1 MGIYT
6 IWTINGFSL
15 KILNLPSHFA
25 LEQQLEEIHSQ
36 SVQSIQNQ
44 PFRFVQVCYKTLPF
58 FSIIDPIWSLG
69 RFTLEIPWFPRLNL
83 RCSLKFSHHPN
94 LKNQHLKIGGG
105 CEEHNESCVILSTLE
120 TNFTKIFDE
129 NFIFLVWTSSQLFR
143 LASLIGKWN
152 RIYFIIFRFFL
163 KLNT

>member
-1 MGIYT
+1 M
-6 IWTINGFSL
+6 
-15 KILNLPSHFA
+15 
-25 LEQQLEEIHSQ
+25 
-36 SVQSIQNQ
+36 
-44 PFRFVQVCYKTLPF
+44 QVCYKTLPF

-94 LKNQHLKIGGG
+94 LKNQHLKIGRG

-163 KLNT
+163 KLNKKLLLKKKTNKHFFIIIKTIVTPLSKLGNYGIVVVL